1 MFDSGQTHPTIGQ
14 VELSHGFFYVS
25 NPFWYHYVRS
35 YTNDG
40 KMFALVKMGR
50 RNRMDIP
57 RKSAARK
64 KRIRLIIYV
73 ALGLIAVPLI
83 TWGLSRLK
91 PAAPG
96 VDAGTVW
103 RDTVKRGPMDLQ
115 VRGLGTLVPEEN
127 SQQAVPAIVQGRVV
141 RRLVLPGT
149 IVKADTLIMELS
161 NPEAEQAALDA
172 EWQLKEAEAQ
182 YNSLKAQLDSQ
193 LLDQRATAATV
204 KSDYL
209 QAKLKAEK
217 DAEMARSGIGPQITA
232 DLSQANAEALTTRN
246 QIEGD
251 RVAVLA
257 NSIAAQLAAQKA
269 KVEQLRALYD
279 LKRQQLDSL
288 KVRAGINGVL
298 EELPVEVGQQVA
310 PGTELAKV
318 ADPTKLQAE
327 LKIAETQAKDLQPFQ
342 KAEIDTHNGVIPGH
356 VIRIDPAVLNGTRTV
371 DVKLDGPLPPG
382 AVPDL
387 SVDGTIE
394 IEHLDNVLYVG
405 RPAFGQPQST
415 VSLFKVVN
423 GGKDAVRV
431 QVKLGRTSVN
441 TVEILEGLNVG
452 DEVVLS
458 DMSRWDSFDRIRLN

>member
-1 MFDSGQTHPTIGQ
+1 
-14 VELSHGFFYVS
+14 
-25 NPFWYHYVRS
+25 
-35 YTNDG
+35 
-40 KMFALVKMGR
+40 
-50 RNRMDIP
+50 MDMP
-57 RKSAARK
+57 RKSAARNR
-64 KRIRLIIYV
+64 RIRLIIYIGI
-73 ALGLIAVPLI
+73 GLIILPLI

-96 VDAGTVW
+96 VDAGAVW

-127 SQQAVPAIVQGRVV
+127 SQQAVPAVAPGRVA

-149 IVKADTLIMELS
+149 QVRADTVIIELT
-161 NPEAEQAALDA
+161 NPEVEQAALNA
-172 EWQLKEAEAQ
+172 EWQVKAAEAQ

-204 KSDYL
+204 KSEYL

-217 DAEMARSGIGPQITA
+217 DAEMAKAGIGPEITA
-232 DLSQANAEALTTRN
+232 ELSQANAEAMTARN
-246 QIEGD
+246 QIESD
-251 RVAVLA
+251 RVAVLS
-257 NSIAAQLAAQKA
+257 NSVAAQLAAQKA
-269 KVEQLRALYD
+269 KVEQLRALNN

-288 KVRAGINGVL
+288 RVRAGINGVL
-298 EELPVEVGQQVA
+298 QELPVEVGQQVA
-310 PGTELAKV
+310 PGAMLAKV

-327 LKIAETQAKDLQPFQ
+327 LKIAQTPAKDLQLGQ
-342 KAEIDTHNGVIPGH
+342 KAEVDTHNGVIPGH
-356 VIRIDPAVLNGTRTV
+356 VIRIDPAVLNGTRSV
-371 DVKLDGPLPPG
+371 DVKLDGPLPAG

-405 RPAFGQPQST
+405 RPAFGQAQST

-423 GGKDAVRV
+423 GGKDGVRV
-431 QVKLGRTSVN
+431 QVKLGCTSVN
-441 TVEILEGLNVG
+441 TVEILQGLSVG

-458 DMSRWDSFDRIRLN
+458 DMSRWDTSDRIRLN

>member
-1 MFDSGQTHPTIGQ
+1 
-14 VELSHGFFYVS
+14 
-25 NPFWYHYVRS
+25 
-35 YTNDG
+35 
-40 KMFALVKMGR
+40 
-50 RNRMDIP
+50 MDIP

-64 KRIRLIIYV
+64 KRIRLIIYI
-73 ALGLIAVPLI
+73 AFGLIAVASI
-83 TWGLSRLK
+83 TWGISRLK

-127 SQQAVPAIVQGRVV
+127 SQQAVPAVVQGRVV

-149 IVKADTLIMELS
+149 IVKADTVIMELS

-172 EWQLKEAEAQ
+172 EWQVKEAEAQ

-193 LLDQRATAATV
+193 LLDQKATAATV

-217 DAEMARSGIGPQITA
+217 DVEMAKAGIGPEITA
-232 DLSQANAEALTTRN
+232 QLSQANAEALTTRN

-251 RVAVLA
+251 RVAVLS

-298 EELPVEVGQQVA
+298 QELPVEVGQQVA
-310 PGTELAKV
+310 PGTMLAKV
-318 ADPTKLQAE
+318 ADPAKLQAE

-342 KAEIDTHNGVIPGH
+342 KAEVDTHNGVIPGH

-382 AVPDL
+382 AVPEL

-405 RPAFGQPQST
+405 RPAFGQAQST

-441 TVEILEGLNVG
+441 TVEILQGLSVG

-458 DMSRWDSFDRIRLN
+458 DMSRWDTSDRIRLN

>member
-1 MFDSGQTHPTIGQ
+1 
-14 VELSHGFFYVS
+14 
-25 NPFWYHYVRS
+25 
-35 YTNDG
+35 
-40 KMFALVKMGR
+40 
-50 RNRMDIP
+50 MDVP
-57 RKSAARK
+57 RKGAARK
-64 KRIRLIIYV
+64 RRIRLISYTV
-73 ALGLIAVPLI
+73 VGLIAVPLI

-96 VDAGTVW
+96 VEAGTVW

-127 SQQAVPAIVQGRVV
+127 SQQAVPAVVQGRVV

-149 IVKADTLIMELS
+149 MVRADTLIMELS

-172 EWQLKEAEAQ
+172 EWQVKAAEAQ

-217 DAEMARSGIGPQITA
+217 DAEMAKAGIGPQITA
-232 DLSQANAEALTTRN
+232 ELSQANAEALTTRN

-288 KVRAGINGVL
+288 KVRAGIRGVL
-298 EELPVEVGQQVA
+298 QELPVQVGQQVA

-327 LKIAETQAKDLQPFQ
+327 LKIAETQAKDLQLGQ
-342 KAEIDTHNGVIPGH
+342 TAEVDTHNGVIPGH
-356 VIRIDPAVLNGTRTV
+356 VVRIDPAVLNGTRTV

-405 RPAFGQPQST
+405 RPAFGQAQST

-423 GGKDAVRV
+423 NGKEAIRV

-441 TVEILEGLNVG
+441 TVEILQGLSVG

>member
-1 MFDSGQTHPTIGQ
+1 
-14 VELSHGFFYVS
+14 
-25 NPFWYHYVRS
+25 
-35 YTNDG
+35 
-40 KMFALVKMGR
+40 
-50 RNRMDIP
+50 MDIP

-64 KRIRLIIYV
+64 KRIRMIIYIAV
-73 ALGLIAVPLI
+73 GLIAVPLI

-149 IVKADTLIMELS
+149 MVKADTLIMELS

-172 EWQLKEAEAQ
+172 EWQVKESEAQ

-193 LLDQRATAATV
+193 LLDQKATAATV

-217 DAEMARSGIGPQITA
+217 DAEMAHAGIGPQITA

-251 RVAVLA
+251 RVAVLS

-288 KVRAGINGVL
+288 KVRAGISGVL
-298 EELPVEVGQQVA
+298 QELPVEVGQEVA
-310 PGTELAKV
+310 PGTMLAKV

-382 AVPDL
+382 AVPEL

-405 RPAFGQPQST
+405 RPAFGQAQST
-415 VSLFKVVN
+415 VSLFKVTN

-441 TVEILEGLNVG
+441 TVEILQGLDVG

>member
-1 MFDSGQTHPTIGQ
+1 
-14 VELSHGFFYVS
+14 
-25 NPFWYHYVRS
+25 
-35 YTNDG
+35 
-40 KMFALVKMGR
+40 
-50 RNRMDIP
+50 MDIP
-57 RKSAARK
+57 RKSAVRK
-64 KRIRLIIYV
+64 KRIRRIIYT
-73 ALGLIAVPLI
+73 AFGLIAVASI
-83 TWGLSRLK
+83 TWGISRLK

-127 SQQAVPAIVQGRVV
+127 SQQAVPAVVQGRVV

-149 IVKADTLIMELS
+149 IVKADTVIMELS

-172 EWQLKEAEAQ
+172 EWQEKEAEAQ

-193 LLDQRATAATV
+193 LLDQKATAATV

-217 DAEMARSGIGPQITA
+217 DAEMARAGIGPQITA

-251 RVAVLA
+251 RVGVLA

-298 EELPVEVGQQVA
+298 QELPVEVGQEVA
-310 PGTELAKV
+310 PGTMLAKV

-327 LKIAETQAKDLQPFQ
+327 LKIAETQAKDIQPFQ
-342 KAEIDTHNGVIPGH
+342 KAEVDTHNGIIPGH

-382 AVPDL
+382 AVPEL

-405 RPAFGQPQST
+405 RPAFGQAQST

-441 TVEILEGLNVG
+441 TVEILQGLGVG

>member
-1 MFDSGQTHPTIGQ
+1 
-14 VELSHGFFYVS
+14 
-25 NPFWYHYVRS
+25 
-35 YTNDG
+35 
-40 KMFALVKMGR
+40 
-50 RNRMDIP
+50 MDIP

-64 KRIRLIIYV
+64 KRIRLIIYI

-115 VRGLGTLVPEEN
+115 VRGLGTLVPEED
-127 SQQAVPAIVQGRVV
+127 SQQAVPAVVQGRVV

-161 NPEAEQAALDA
+161 NPEAEQAAVDA
-172 EWQLKEAEAQ
+172 EWQVKAAEAQ

-193 LLDQRATAATV
+193 LLDQKATAATV

-209 QAKLKAEK
+209 QGKLKAEK
-217 DAEMARSGIGPQITA
+217 DAEMAKAGIGPQITA

-246 QIEGD
+246 QIESD
-251 RVAVLA
+251 RVEVLA

-288 KVRAGINGVL
+288 KVRAGISGVL
-298 EELPVEVGQQVA
+298 QELPVEVGQQVA
-310 PGTELAKV
+310 PGTMLAKV

-327 LKIAETQAKDLQPFQ
+327 LKIAETQAKDLQLGQ
-342 KAEIDTHNGVIPGH
+342 KAEVDTHNGVIPGH
-356 VIRIDPAVLNGTRTV
+356 LIRIDPAVLNGTRTV
-371 DVKLDGPLPPG
+371 EVALDGPLPPG

-441 TVEILEGLNVG
+441 TVEILQGLSVG

>member
-1 MFDSGQTHPTIGQ
+1 
-14 VELSHGFFYVS
+14 
-25 NPFWYHYVRS
+25 
-35 YTNDG
+35 
-40 KMFALVKMGR
+40 
-50 RNRMDIP
+50 MDIP

-73 ALGLIAVPLI
+73 AFGLIAVASI
-83 TWGLSRLK
+83 TWGISRLK
-91 PAAPG
+91 PAAPS
-96 VDAGTVW
+96 VDSGTVW

-127 SQQAVPAIVQGRVV
+127 SQQAVPAVVQGRVV

-149 IVKADTLIMELS
+149 IVKADTVIMDLS

-172 EWQLKEAEAQ
+172 EWQVKAAEAQ

-193 LLDQRATAATV
+193 LLDQKATAATV

-217 DAEMARSGIGPQITA
+217 DVQMAKAGIGPEITA
-232 DLSQANAEALTTRN
+232 QLSQANAEALTTRN

-251 RVAVLA
+251 RVAVLS

-298 EELPVEVGQQVA
+298 QELPVEVGQQVA
-310 PGTELAKV
+310 PGTMLAKV
-318 ADPTKLQAE
+318 ADPAKLQAE

-382 AVPDL
+382 AVPEL

-441 TVEILEGLNVG
+441 TVEILQGLSVG

>member
-1 MFDSGQTHPTIGQ
+1 
-14 VELSHGFFYVS
+14 
-25 NPFWYHYVRS
+25 
-35 YTNDG
+35 
-40 KMFALVKMGR
+40 
-50 RNRMDIP
+50 MDIP

-73 ALGLIAVPLI
+73 AFGLIAVASI
-83 TWGLSRLK
+83 TWGISRLK
-91 PAAPG
+91 PAAPS
-96 VDAGTVW
+96 VDSGTVW

-127 SQQAVPAIVQGRVV
+127 SQQAVPAVVQGRVV

-149 IVKADTLIMELS
+149 IVKADTVIMDLS

-172 EWQLKEAEAQ
+172 EWQVKEAEAQ

-193 LLDQRATAATV
+193 LLDQKATAATV

-217 DAEMARSGIGPQITA
+217 DVQMAKAGIGPEITA
-232 DLSQANAEALTTRN
+232 QLSQANAEALTTRN

-251 RVAVLA
+251 RVAVLS

-288 KVRAGINGVL
+288 KVRAGISGVL
-298 EELPVEVGQQVA
+298 QELPVEVGQQVA
-310 PGTELAKV
+310 PGTMLAKV

-342 KAEIDTHNGVIPGH
+342 KAEVDTHNGVIPGH

-382 AVPDL
+382 AVPEL

-405 RPAFGQPQST
+405 RPAFGQAQST

-441 TVEILEGLNVG
+441 TVEILQGLSVG

>member
-1 MFDSGQTHPTIGQ
+1 
-14 VELSHGFFYVS
+14 
-25 NPFWYHYVRS
+25 
-35 YTNDG
+35 
-40 KMFALVKMGR
+40 
-50 RNRMDIP
+50 MDIP
-57 RKSAARK
+57 RKSAVRK
-64 KRIRLIIYV
+64 KRIRRIIYT
-73 ALGLIAVPLI
+73 AFGLIAVASI
-83 TWGLSRLK
+83 TWGISRLK

-127 SQQAVPAIVQGRVV
+127 SQQAVPAVVQGRVV

-149 IVKADTLIMELS
+149 IVKADTVIMELS

-172 EWQLKEAEAQ
+172 EWQVKAAEAQ

-193 LLDQRATAATV
+193 LLDQKAVAATV

-217 DAEMARSGIGPQITA
+217 DVEMAKAGIGPEITA
-232 DLSQANAEALTTRN
+232 QLSQANAEALTTRN

-251 RVAVLA
+251 RVAVLS

-298 EELPVEVGQQVA
+298 QELPVEVGQQVA
-310 PGTELAKV
+310 PGTMLAKV
-318 ADPTKLQAE
+318 ADPAKLQAE

-342 KAEIDTHNGVIPGH
+342 KAEVDTHNGVIPGH

-382 AVPDL
+382 AVPEL

-405 RPAFGQPQST
+405 RPAFGQAQST

-441 TVEILEGLNVG
+441 TVEILQGLGVG

>member
-1 MFDSGQTHPTIGQ
+1 
-14 VELSHGFFYVS
+14 
-25 NPFWYHYVRS
+25 
-35 YTNDG
+35 
-40 KMFALVKMGR
+40 
-50 RNRMDIP
+50 MDIP

-64 KRIRLIIYV
+64 KRIRLMIYV
-73 ALGLIAVPLI
+73 AFGLIAVASI
-83 TWGLSRLK
+83 TWGISRLK
-91 PAAPG
+91 PAAPS
-96 VDAGTVW
+96 VDSGTVW

-127 SQQAVPAIVQGRVV
+127 SQQAVPAVVQGRVV

-149 IVKADTLIMELS
+149 IVKADTVIMDLS

-172 EWQLKEAEAQ
+172 EWQVKEAEAQ

-193 LLDQRATAATV
+193 LLDQKATAATV

-217 DAEMARSGIGPQITA
+217 DVQMAKAGIGPEITA
-232 DLSQANAEALTTRN
+232 QLSQANAEALTTRN

-251 RVAVLA
+251 RVAVLS

-288 KVRAGINGVL
+288 KVRAGISGVL
-298 EELPVEVGQQVA
+298 QELPVEVGQQVA
-310 PGTELAKV
+310 PGTMLAKV

-382 AVPDL
+382 AVPEL

-441 TVEILEGLNVG
+441 TVEILQGLSVG

>member
-1 MFDSGQTHPTIGQ
+1 
-14 VELSHGFFYVS
+14 
-25 NPFWYHYVRS
+25 
-35 YTNDG
+35 
-40 KMFALVKMGR
+40 
-50 RNRMDIP
+50 MDIP

-64 KRIRLIIYV
+64 KRIRLIIYI

-115 VRGLGTLVPEEN
+115 ERGLGMLVPEEN
-127 SQQAVPAIVQGRVV
+127 SQQAVPAVVQGRVV

-149 IVKADTLIMELS
+149 IVKPDTLIMELS
-161 NPEAEQAALDA
+161 NPEAEQAAVDA

-193 LLDQRATAATV
+193 LLDQKATAATV

-209 QAKLKAEK
+209 QGKLKAEK
-217 DAEMARSGIGPQITA
+217 DSEMAKAGIGPQITA

-246 QIEGD
+246 QIESD

-288 KVRAGINGVL
+288 KVRAGISGVL
-298 EELPVEVGQQVA
+298 QELPVEVGQQVA
-310 PGTELAKV
+310 PGTMLAKV

-327 LKIAETQAKDLQPFQ
+327 LKIAETQAKDLRLGQ
-342 KAEIDTHNGVIPGH
+342 KAEVDTHNGVIPGH
-356 VIRIDPAVLNGTRTV
+356 VIRIDPSVLNGTRTIEV
-371 DVKLDGPLPPG
+371 ALDGPLPPG

-405 RPAFGQPQST
+405 RPAFGQAQST
-415 VSLFKVVN
+415 VSLFKVTN

-441 TVEILEGLNVG
+441 TVEILQGLSVG

>member
-1 MFDSGQTHPTIGQ
+1 
-14 VELSHGFFYVS
+14 
-25 NPFWYHYVRS
+25 
-35 YTNDG
+35 
-40 KMFALVKMGR
+40 
-50 RNRMDIP
+50 MDIP

-73 ALGLIAVPLI
+73 AFGLIAVASI
-83 TWGLSRLK
+83 TWGISRLK
-91 PAAPG
+91 PAAPS
-96 VDAGTVW
+96 VDSGTVW

-127 SQQAVPAIVQGRVV
+127 SQQAVPAVVQGRVV

-149 IVKADTLIMELS
+149 IVKADTVIMDLS

-172 EWQLKEAEAQ
+172 EWQVKAAEAQ

-193 LLDQRATAATV
+193 LLDQKATAATV

-217 DAEMARSGIGPQITA
+217 DVQMAKAGIGPEITA
-232 DLSQANAEALTTRN
+232 QLSQANAEALTTRN

-251 RVAVLA
+251 RVAVLS

-288 KVRAGINGVL
+288 KVRAGISGVL
-298 EELPVEVGQQVA
+298 QELPVEVGQQVA
-310 PGTELAKV
+310 PGTMLAKV

-382 AVPDL
+382 AVPEL

-441 TVEILEGLNVG
+441 TVEILQGLSVG

>member
-1 MFDSGQTHPTIGQ
+1 
-14 VELSHGFFYVS
+14 
-25 NPFWYHYVRS
+25 
-35 YTNDG
+35 
-40 KMFALVKMGR
+40 
-50 RNRMDIP
+50 MDIP

-73 ALGLIAVPLI
+73 AFGLIAVPLI

-127 SQQAVPAIVQGRVV
+127 SQQAVPAVVQGRVI

-161 NPEAEQAALDA
+161 NPEAEQAAVDA
-172 EWQLKEAEAQ
+172 EWQVKEAEAQ

-193 LLDQRATAATV
+193 LLDQKATAATV

-209 QAKLKAEK
+209 QGKLKAEK
-217 DAEMARSGIGPQITA
+217 DAEMAKAGIGPQITA

-246 QIEGD
+246 QIESD
-251 RVAVLA
+251 RVGVLA

-288 KVRAGINGVL
+288 KVRAGISGVL
-298 EELPVEVGQQVA
+298 QELPVEVGQQVA
-310 PGTELAKV
+310 PGTMLAKV

-327 LKIAETQAKDLQPFQ
+327 LKIAETQAKDLQLGQ
-342 KAEIDTHNGVIPGH
+342 KAEVDTHNGVIPGH

-371 DVKLDGPLPPG
+371 EVALDGPLPPG

-405 RPAFGQPQST
+405 RPAFGQAQST

-441 TVEILEGLNVG
+441 TVEILQGLSVG

>member
-1 MFDSGQTHPTIGQ
+1 
-14 VELSHGFFYVS
+14 
-25 NPFWYHYVRS
+25 
-35 YTNDG
+35 
-40 KMFALVKMGR
+40 
-50 RNRMDIP
+50 MDIP

-64 KRIRLIIYV
+64 KRIRLIIYI
-73 ALGLIAVPLI
+73 AFGLIAVPLI

-127 SQQAVPAIVQGRVV
+127 SQQAVPAVVQGRVV

-149 IVKADTLIMELS
+149 IVKADTIIMELS

-217 DAEMARSGIGPQITA
+217 DAEMARAGIGPQITA

-251 RVAVLA
+251 RVAVLS

-269 KVEQLRALYD
+269 KVEQLRALYG

-288 KVRAGINGVL
+288 KVRAGISGVL
-298 EELPVEVGQQVA
+298 QELPVEVGQQVA
-310 PGTELAKV
+310 PGTMLAKV

-382 AVPDL
+382 AVPEL

-405 RPAFGQPQST
+405 RPAFGQAQST
-415 VSLFKVVN
+415 VSLFKVMN

-441 TVEILEGLNVG
+441 TVEILQGLSVG

>member
-1 MFDSGQTHPTIGQ
+1 
-14 VELSHGFFYVS
+14 
-25 NPFWYHYVRS
+25 
-35 YTNDG
+35 
-40 KMFALVKMGR
+40 
-50 RNRMDIP
+50 MDIP
-57 RKSAARK
+57 RKSAVRK
-64 KRIRLIIYV
+64 KRIRMIIYT
-73 ALGLIAVPLI
+73 AFGLIAVASI
-83 TWGLSRLK
+83 TWGISRLK

-127 SQQAVPAIVQGRVV
+127 SQQAVPAVVQGRVV

-149 IVKADTLIMELS
+149 IVKADTVIMELS

-172 EWQLKEAEAQ
+172 EWQVKEAEAQ

-193 LLDQRATAATV
+193 LLDQKATAATV

-217 DAEMARSGIGPQITA
+217 DAEMARAGIGPQITA

-251 RVAVLA
+251 RVGVLA

-298 EELPVEVGQQVA
+298 QELPVEVGQEVA
-310 PGTELAKV
+310 PGTMLAKV

-327 LKIAETQAKDLQPFQ
+327 LKIAETQAKDIQPFQ
-342 KAEIDTHNGVIPGH
+342 KAEVDTHNGIIPGH

-382 AVPDL
+382 AVPEL

-405 RPAFGQPQST
+405 RPAFGQAQST

-441 TVEILEGLNVG
+441 TVEILQGLGVG